1 MTFFNATLLA
11 GLAAIAIPVALH
23 MIARRQPRRVV
34 FGSIRFLTRQYE
46 SNRSRLRVR
55 RFWLLA
61 MRIMALA
68 AMAVALASPAVAASF
83 SDQWLV
89 VGLLIG
95 VGITLLA
102 TATVMMSRGF
112 TRSSILPLSFIGGL
126 TLLVALGWGGYAAAT
141 GPKVSVENSGPVA
154 MAIVLDNGPTSLYR
168 DSEGTTLEK
177 NKAQAKAL
185 IARLPKTS
193 RVAILDRSS
202 VPATFSLDAANAIKR
217 IDAMEA
223 RELPTSLPDR
233 VEAARRIVS
242 SSDLESRHVVVLS
255 GMDANTWKSFSG
267 NESATA
273 TQESRGTLNVW
284 DTGVRND
291 FNRTL
296 SSLRIA
302 DRYPPAGVPVPIA
315 ADVFIASEKPSPGD
329 SRAVTVTAEV
339 GLYTN
344 DPALPVIRDGK
355 MVIPELTWVDRGTVD
370 LTVGSKSEIVL
381 SVPSLS
387 PGIHHGQ
394 MRLTSNDALDLDD
407 VRYFTLQVPQP
418 APLLLVGDDADETY
432 VIEQTINLSA
442 LSTSSING
450 KYLIETIQLRDLP
463 LARLSD
469 FRAVVLIDPNDDCVR
484 SPVISQY
491 IESGGQL
498 FVCLGPNLVGQETA
512 SWLPALK
519 QVWRMGLQSTFF
531 DVVSLNDP
539 ITSALSKDIP
549 WNLYPVN
556 QYWQVVPGPSD
567 RTLIRFAGTQHP
579 AVISRSLASSR
590 IIVCATPIPG
600 LSVSTRSWNQLF
612 GTDPWPAWLLTR
624 QIVDQLVQSNQ
635 PVYNLRPGDPF
646 VIDDSAAGIGD
657 ASLPGRL
664 QWFRPGQSMS
674 LPIKKEPDW
683 SSISLDQNDRSG
695 TYWIRGSQPS
705 LGYSVNLD
713 DLSTSLERIDTASL
727 TKPKGFEKFQLV
739 TSLDEIDFQGDDDQ
753 QRLPLQSPIM
763 LLALS
768 AFLIEQYLGNRFYRN
783 TRAS

>member
-1 MTFFNATLLA
+1 MTFLNATLLA

-61 MRIMALA
+61 MRMTALA
-68 AMAVALASPAVAASF
+68 AMAIALASPAVAASF

-102 TATVMMSRGF
+102 TATAMMSRGF
-112 TRSSILPLSFIGGL
+112 TRSSILPLSIIGGL
-126 TLLVALGWGGYAAAT
+126 ALLVALGWGGYAAAT

-154 MAIVLDNGPTSLYR
+154 MAVVLDNGPTSLYR

-185 IARLPKTS
+185 ISRLPKTS

-223 RELPTSLPDR
+223 RELPTSLPER

-242 SSDLESRHVVVLS
+242 SSDLKSLHVVVLS
-255 GMDANTWKSFSG
+255 GMDANTWKSFPG
-267 NESATA
+267 NESA

-315 ADVFIASEKPSPGD
+315 ADVSIASGKPLSGD

-339 GLYTN
+339 GLYAN

-355 MVIPELTWVDRGTVD
+355 MVIPELSWVDRGTVEV
-370 LTVGSKSEIVL
+370 TVGSKAEIVL

-450 KYLIETIQLRDLP
+450 KYLVETIQLRDLP

-469 FRAVVLIDPNDDCVR
+469 FRAVVLIDPDDDCVR
-484 SPVISQY
+484 SPVMSQY
-491 IESGGQL
+491 IESGGQV
-498 FVCLGPNLVGQETA
+498 FVCLGPNLGGQETA
-512 SWLPALK
+512 SWLPELK
-519 QVWRMGLQSTFF
+519 QIWRMGQQSTFF
-531 DVVSLNDP
+531 DVVALNDP

-549 WNLYPVN
+549 WSLYPVN
-556 QYWQVVPGPSD
+556 QYWHVVPGPSD

-579 AVISRSLASSR
+579 AVISRSFASGR
-590 IIVCATPIPG
+590 VVVCATPIPG

-635 PVYNLRPGDPF
+635 PMYNLQPGDPF
-646 VIDDSAAGIGD
+646 VIDDQAAGMGD
-657 ASLPGRL
+657 ASLAGPL
-664 QWFRPGQSMS
+664 QWFRPGQSVS
-674 LPIKKEPDW
+674 LPIKKEPA
-683 SSISLDQNDRSG
+683 SVSISLDQNDRSG
-695 TYWIRGSQPS
+695 TYWIRGSQAS

-713 DLSTSLERIDTASL
+713 DVSTSLERIDTASL
-727 TKPKGFEKFQLV
+727 TKPKGFEKFQV
-739 TSLDEIDFQGDDDQ
+739 VSSLDEIDFQADTGQ